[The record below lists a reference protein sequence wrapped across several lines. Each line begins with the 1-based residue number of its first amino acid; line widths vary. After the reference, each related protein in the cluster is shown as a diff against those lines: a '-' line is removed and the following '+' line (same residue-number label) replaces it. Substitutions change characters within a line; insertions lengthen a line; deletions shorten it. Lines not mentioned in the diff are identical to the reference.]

1 MALTHVQFGS
11 NCLAASAT
19 SHLLTS
25 QRRYNVHVRLR
36 QSGGIATGTVI
47 NVPTKIL
54 ITEDEHELRQIL
66 KETMEKAGY
75 EVVTANNGR
84 EALESVRIESPDVV
98 LMDVMM
104 PEMNG
109 FEAMRLIKEDPATAH
124 IPVVM
129 LTGLEDDSNISKG
142 WRMGTSLY
150 LKKPF
155 VPGQLIS
162 YIKLILDRD

>member
-1 MALTHVQFGS
+1 MQ
-11 NCLAASAT
+11 T
-19 SHLLTS
+19 S
-25 QRRYNVHVRLR
+25 
-36 QSGGIATGTVI
+36 TGTVT

-54 ITEDEHELRQIL
+54 ITEDEHELCQLL
-66 KETMEKAGY
+66 KEHMEKAGY
-75 EVVTANNGR
+75 EVVTASNGR
-84 EALESVRIESPDVV
+84 EAVERVGIEAPDVV

-109 FEAMRLIKEDPATAH
+109 FEAMRQIKENPSTAH

-129 LTGLEDDSNISKG
+129 LTGLDDDISTTRG
-142 WRMGTSLY
+142 WKMGTSLY

-162 YIKLILDRD
+162 YIKLILDHD

>member
-1 MALTHVQFGS
+1 VT
-11 NCLAASAT
+11 T
-19 SHLLTS
+19 
-25 QRRYNVHVRLR
+25 
-36 QSGGIATGTVI
+36 
-47 NVPTKIL
+47 VPTKIL

-66 KETMEKAGY
+66 KESMEKAGY
-75 EVVTANNGR
+75 EVVTASNGR
-84 EALESVRIESPDVV
+84 EAVECVNVEAPDVV

-109 FEAMRLIKEDPATAH
+109 FEALRKIKENPATAH

-129 LTGLEDDSNISKG
+129 LTGLDDDANTTKG
-142 WRMGTSLY
+142 WKMGTSLY

>member
-1 MALTHVQFGS
+1 MK
-11 NCLAASAT
+11 
-19 SHLLTS
+19 
-25 QRRYNVHVRLR
+25 NV
-36 QSGGIATGTVI
+36 A
-47 NVPTKIL
+47 TKIL
-54 ITEDEHELRQIL
+54 ITDDEEELRDVL
-66 KETMEKAGY
+66 KQSMEKAGY
-75 EVVTANNGR
+75 EVVTAGNGR
-84 EALESVRIESPDVV
+84 EAVERVNIDAPDLV

-109 FEAMRLIKEDPATAH
+109 FDAMRKIKENPSTAH

-129 LTGLEDDSNISKG
+129 LTALDDDMNTTKG
-142 WRMGTSLY
+142 WKMGTSLY

>member
-1 MALTHVQFGS
+1 VT
-11 NCLAASAT
+11 
-19 SHLLTS
+19 
-25 QRRYNVHVRLR
+25 
-36 QSGGIATGTVI
+36 

-54 ITEDEHELRQIL
+54 ITEDEQELCQLL
-66 KETMEKAGY
+66 KASMENAGY

-84 EALESVRIESPDVV
+84 EAVERVKAEAPDVV

-109 FEAMRLIKEDPATAH
+109 FEAMRALKDNPSTAH

-129 LTGLEDDSNISKG
+129 LTGLDDDANTTKG
-142 WRMGTSLY
+142 WQMGTSLY

-155 VPGQLIS
+155 VPGQFIS
-162 YIKLILDRD
+162 YIELILDRD